1 MASLAP
7 FAGAA
12 FKSARREGRRE
23 AQEAYAFDGLVA
35 LAGAGGGHKPR
46 YDISVRVDLESLLR
60 GYPLGGELCELVGY
74 GTISAQ
80 AACDMV
86 ASGNGLLRAV
96 LTKGRYVT
104 GVAHPGRRA
113 TSHVAT
119 ALDFVFPRCAAQGC
133 GVRAAYL
140 QTDHRLDWS
149 KSRVTMFDLLDRL
162 CPRHHAMK
170 TNQGWA
176 LAQGTGKRP
185 FVAPGDPR
193 HPANS
198 ALGRP
203 APAPP
208 RRRPCRRPCRNSAPH
223 PWPAD
228 SHLHRARPAPRGGP
242 APGAA
247 PRPGP
252 SQGRGPSRPGGP
264 ALGAGATRPAR
275 RARPT
280 IPDSPA
286 SPAWG
291 PLEAQADQRISPG
304 APARRAGA
312 TLRSTVPLSSPA
324 APAAKAGRPS
334 RSAGFTVRPLRSNPL
349 RSRQRPDPCP
359 TREPAPPASPPH
371 PRARPT
377 REPAP
382 PASPPHPRARPTR
395 EPAPPAQPA
404 PPASPPQV
412 PPMSPLRSRSRPW
425 SERACPQPASGAVP
439 CACPRAPAAHD
450 ERHSLQ

>member
-1 MASLAP
+1 MAFSAAAHAGSWLRKFARVAGDLEARRRAVRSRRGLRHWTDPSGTWHLAAQGLPEDGARVMASLAP
-7 FAGAA
+7 FADAA

-140 QTDHRLDWS
+140 QTDHRVDWS
-149 KSRVTMFDLLDRL
+149 KTRVTMFDLLDRL

-176 LAQGTGKRP
+176 LAPGTGKRP

-193 HPANS
+193 HPANC
-198 ALGRP
+198 
-203 APAPP
+203 APADPLPLPP
-208 RRRPCRRPCRNSAPH
+208 AAAPAAAPAGTGPPPLAGRLPLAPGAPRPQRRPR
-223 PWPAD
+223 
-228 SHLHRARPAPRGGP
+228 PRG
-242 APGAA
+242 GAA
-247 PRPGP
+247 PR
-252 SQGRGPSRPGGP
+252 
-264 ALGAGATRPAR
+264 AK
-275 RARPT
+275 
-280 IPDSPA
+280 
-286 SPAWG
+286 
-291 PLEAQADQRISPG
+291 PG
-304 APARRAGA
+304 ARA
-312 TLRSTVPLSSPA
+312 
-324 APAAKAGRPS
+324 K
-334 RSAGFTVRPLRSNPL
+334 
-349 RSRQRPDPCP
+349 
-359 TREPAPPASPPH
+359 PPG
-371 PRARPT
+371 
-377 REPAP
+377 
-382 PASPPHPRARPTR
+382 
-395 EPAPPAQPA
+395 
-404 PPASPPQV
+404 
-412 PPMSPLRSRSRPW
+412 
-425 SERACPQPASGAVP
+425 RACPGGRGDPTRQEDAPDHPGQPGLP
-439 CACPRAPAAHD
+439 GMGPT
-450 ERHSLQ
+450 